1 MDVKVAVGPNIG
13 APFTDK
19 VGEKELTVSLLTQET
34 QARLE
39 DLLIARRRALLQKD
53 KKFMTD
59 PEYAA
64 VYNDFHDRIVAGHYA
79 FGGKLMDEWLKSFP
93 GMAAMLEATTGVPEK
108 EWGVILQGPHQDDLG
123 RIIARIWADSFPN

>member
-1 MDVKVAVGPNIG
+1 MDVKAAVGPNIG

-19 VGEKELTVSLLTQET
+19 LGEKDITVELLTQVN
-34 QARLE
+34 QAKLE
-39 DLLIARRRALLQKD
+39 DLLIARRRMLLTKD

-64 VYNDFHDRIVAGHYA
+64 VYNDFHDRIVAGHYS
-79 FGGKLMDEWLKSFP
+79 FGAKLMDEWLKSFP
-93 GMAAMLEATTGVPEK
+93 GMAAMLEACTGIPER
-108 EWGVILQGPHQDDLG
+108 EWLPKLQGSDQDDVA

>member
-1 MDVKVAVGPNIG
+1 MDVKPAVGPNIG

-19 VGEKELTVSLLTQET
+19 VGELDITVQLLDQNN
-34 QARLE
+34 QGRLE
-39 DLLIARRRALLQKD
+39 DLLIARRRQLLQKD

-93 GMAAMLEATTGVPEK
+93 GMAAMLEACTGISERDWLPK
-108 EWGVILQGPHQDDLG
+108 LQGQFQDDLS
-123 RIIARIWADSFPN
+123 RVIARIWADSFPN